1 MSRKLSSW
9 TAMNALV
16 VLARRACNAAQGRE
30 SMAEVEADFL
40 KLNADLDR
48 ILGPIP
54 IEGGDAMA
62 CTWVSQPEL
71 AEVIGEE
78 ATKELLRSLGGQ
90 TVYVPKCSDL
100 IASIG
105 SPAIKALCGQF
116 AGMTLALPVQAGSSR
131 KERVIQ
137 LLASGMRPA
146 AVAREVGVTERWVRM
161 VKADIQPQHGSEARR
176 K

>member
-1 MSRKLSSW
+1 MSESLSSW
-9 TAMNALV
+9 VAMHALV
-16 VLARRACNAAQGRE
+16 DIARRACSAAQGRE
-30 SMAEVEADFL
+30 SMEIVEADFL
-40 KLNADLDR
+40 ALNKELGL

-54 IEGGDAMA
+54 IEGGAEMA
-62 CTWVSQPEL
+62 CTWVSKPEL
-71 AEVIGEE
+71 VEVIGEQ
-78 ATKELLRSLGGQ
+78 ATEKLLRSMGGQ

-161 VKADIQPQHGSEARR
+161 IKAICNLE
-176 K
+176 